1 MNLQKKWTNIIN
13 WLIKK
18 PKRTS
23 YLVFCLCLI
32 ISYFVITLRYEV
44 SHRNHEREM
53 YGIVQ
58 GVHKN
63 IEQTLKASYTSTL
76 TLAMTLN
83 HHGEVENFEKVAAQ
97 IVASNPQ
104 ISAVQLVPDGV
115 IKYIY
120 PLKGNEEALNY
131 DVYSNPNLQEELQK
145 SITLNDMYFAGPFP
159 LRQGDMGIVGRY
171 PIYLKDKLW
180 GFSAVVIKFDTLL
193 ENAGV
198 NEIDSSKFYFQFGK
212 VNPNTKKEEFFLPN
226 KEDFSNKH
234 FSEVSF
240 PDGDW
245 KIYLISK
252 NDDYLY
258 VALLPLFILC
268 LALSTLLA
276 ITIGLL
282 LKKPSELLTLARK
295 QQRKLI
301 KSETR
306 YQTIFNQ
313 AAVGIA
319 KINFITNDYIEV
331 NEQYCKIFG
340 YTAQEIK
347 NKNFKTITHP
357 EDLPET
363 LRMLKQLVDGKI
375 KKIVAQKRYIHADGH
390 IVWARVT
397 ISPLWIEGEAP
408 KTVIS
413 VIEDITSTKKAEETI
428 KKSEE
433 EYRSLFD
440 DSPIALWEED
450 LSDVKNY
457 LESLGLMGKDRS
469 TVETF
474 LKNNPDI
481 VDECIA
487 LIKIINVNNECLIL
501 HNASSKEELVANF
514 PAIIKAGTFQAIR
527 AILIGV
533 TQKQQKGKIEGKIN
547 FPNGKSKNIAM
558 TWNIIKEYKDNL
570 ERVIISTED
579 ITERKASQKMILASQ
594 KRIESLIN
602 TIDGIVWECDAA
614 TFKFSFISKKLESIL
629 GYTVEEWM
637 ESPNFWIDHIHP
649 EDREWTVDFCSSQ
662 TAQLKQHDFEYRM
675 IAKDGRIVWL
685 RDIVNVVIENDGS
698 VNLRGIM
705 IDITQSKDIEIELNK
720 SFSLVTEQN
729 KRLLNFSYII
739 SHNLRSHTSNL
750 QSLSNLIK
758 DAESEKELQELIP
771 LLGSVSE
778 SLNETMHN
786 LNEVV
791 NIQTSINLNIEPLD
805 LRKYIDK
812 TLHDLSHEIELRSIT
827 VNCHVEKGTII
838 MYNPAYLEN
847 ILINCISNAIRYSDP
862 EKDSFINIR
871 SYVENNK
878 TVLEIEDNGLGID
891 MQKNSHKLFGMY
903 KTFHNNPDAKGMGLF
918 ITKNQIDAMGGNI
931 TVDSTLK
938 EGSTFK
944 IYFK

>member
-1 MNLQKKWTNIIN
+1 MNLQKKWTNIVN

-171 PIYLKDKLW
+171 PIYLKEKLW

-252 NDDYLY
+252 NENYLY

-469 TVETF
+469 SVETF

-481 VDECIA
+481 VNECIA

-637 ESPNFWIDHIHP
+637 ESPSFWIDHIHP
-649 EDREWTVDFCSSQ
+649 EDRDWTVDFCSSQ

-685 RDIVNVVIENDGS
+685 RDIVNVVVENDGS

-729 KRLLNFSYII
+729 KCLLNFSYII